1 MDSGSYQLWKAKRGY
16 EIGSDSE
23 LRSNG
28 DHEEGDFDLGSEK
41 APKVKKYFERPW
53 EVLCDN

>member
-1 MDSGSYQLWKAKRGY
+1 LDSGSYQLWKAKRGY

-41 APKVKKYFERPW
+41 APKVKKYFERP
-53 EVLCDN
+53 